1 MLSLQLENFEL
12 NYNYYTKMNV
22 KKGKEPYSQPVTE
35 ILELVFEE
43 NILETGSGNNVDD
56 GYDDNDLG
64 DLD

>member
-1 MLSLQLENFEL
+1 MQFVKNID
-12 NYNYYTKMNV
+12 YYSISYTTMNV
-22 KKGKEPYSQPVTE
+22 KKEKEIYSQPLTE

>member
-1 MLSLQLENFEL
+1 
-12 NYNYYTKMNV
+12 MNV
-22 KKGKEPYSQPVTE
+22 KKEKEIYSQPLTE

>member
-1 MLSLQLENFEL
+1 
-12 NYNYYTKMNV
+12 MNI

-56 GYDDNDLG
+56 GYNDDNPLG